1 MMCMIV
7 AMDSAC
13 LSQAWFDQC
22 FSITLHRFFSLVTAF
37 HTVYLVGII
46 ALLFSGLSF
55 VGL

>member
-1 MMCMIV
+1 MCMIV